1 MARDPDKPSFRDRLK
16 RFREQAVMIWQV
28 FSITRKRDKLL
39 VPLML
44 GVFLVPIAIAAI
56 VSAFI
61 GYWGQSIPLGIA
73 LGALAAML
81 IFTRRA
87 TKAHYDS
94 VAGQPGAALGVIQQL
109 RGGWISSETPVQFN
123 AHQDMIHRVL
133 GKPGVVLV
141 GEGNPNRLK
150 HMFSQEMK
158 RVSRVTGGVEIYR
171 VVVGSEQD
179 QVPLDKLQRHFLKL
193 PRNLT
198 GKQVTA
204 LQKRMVAISGPNV
217 PIPKGPMPKGARMPK
232 SARSPRA

>member
-1 MARDPDKPSFRDRLK
+1 MARDPDKPTIRARINT
-16 RFREQAVMIWQV
+16 FRERAGMIWQV
-28 FSITRKRDKLL
+28 FTITRKRDKLL

-44 GVFLVPIAIAAI
+44 GAFLAPILIAAI
-56 VSAFI
+56 VSLFI
-61 GYWGQSIPLGIA
+61 GYWGQSMPLGVA
-73 LGALAAML
+73 LGALAGMV

-87 TKAHYDS
+87 TKAQYDS
-94 VAGQPGAALGVIQQL
+94 MAGQPGAALGVIQQM

-141 GEGNPNRLK
+141 GEGNTNRLK
-150 HMFSQEMK
+150 HLFSQEMK
-158 RVSRVTGGVEIYR
+158 RVSRVTGGIEIYR
-171 VVVGSEQD
+171 VVVGSEEG

-204 LQKRMVAISGPNV
+204 LQKRMVAISGPNM

-232 SARSPRA
+232 SARSPRT